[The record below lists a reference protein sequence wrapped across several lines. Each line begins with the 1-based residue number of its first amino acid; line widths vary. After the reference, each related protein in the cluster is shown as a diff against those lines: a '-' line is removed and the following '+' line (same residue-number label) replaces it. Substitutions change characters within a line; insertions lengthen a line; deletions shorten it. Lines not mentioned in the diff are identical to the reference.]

1 MHNKTK
7 VNTNYSAVATSEA
20 KNNIF
25 AAKHIGILTTPYGA
39 LMIDSFNAA
48 DHAAMRG
55 QQLSSLLRLM
65 QGEGWTRLSSL
76 GPAAQDSLLW
86 LAIQLAD
93 EMQDMVDVV
102 AADAQGEGV

>member
-7 VNTNYSAVATSEA
+7 VNTNYSAVATTEA

-25 AAKHIGILTTPYGA
+25 ARKHIGVVEIPYGA
-39 LMIDSFNAA
+39 QLINAGDAA
-48 DHAAMRG
+48 DHATMRG
-55 QQLSSLLRLM
+55 RQLSSLLLLM
-65 QGEGWTRLSSL
+65 QGEGSTRFNNL
-76 GPAAQDSLLW
+76 GPKTQDSLLW

-93 EMQDMVDVV
+93 EMLDLVEVV